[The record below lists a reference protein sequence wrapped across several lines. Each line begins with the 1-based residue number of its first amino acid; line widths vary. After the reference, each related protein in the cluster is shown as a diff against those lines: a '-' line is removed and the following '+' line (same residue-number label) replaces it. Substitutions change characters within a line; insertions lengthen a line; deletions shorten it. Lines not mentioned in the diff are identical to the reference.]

1 MVAVAFFLL
10 MQRSFRHDLILL
22 LILSDTLK
30 TLWLVIPQA
39 MELAHG
45 NVSSTSTICQ
55 ISGFF
60 LSVGIEACDLA
71 VLLMAAHTALYIL
84 RGRSGLYPY
93 RYLAYI
99 LVAAVSLMLASLA
112 FINQPAFFNSGP
124 YCYLPHQPGWTSRAL
139 SWIPRYVIIA
149 AIMLTYTFIY
159 VYVTCVLKNFE
170 KGDGMN
176 GANGARPTHEHSAS
190 DQTWVPPTPP
200 IVYHGLLPPTPS
212 SDGVFKAY
220 AWKKNPQLSEAVL
233 TQSKGNAQSTLKPRQ
248 ENEGA
253 KQLHMPK
260 PQVVERTSFPANQE
274 PGQSAGG
281 DQVTGCLRSNKHLH
295 KHLHINS
302 RPEPYAPSKT
312 FGRCLTCLGEV
323 SPSRQ
328 TGLAPKGRRLRVLP
342 GEWDSSPDLVL
353 SPSTLNA
360 TGMPGVR
367 QKIRRQ
373 LGHLFLYPLV
383 YVAGWLIP
391 FISHV
396 MGGHESAKP
405 FGLVLAGLTSL
416 CIQGMADSLVFL
428 LLEKPW
434 RFWNKGGSGCRLFDW
449 CKQPAIKGNKS
460 KVGRTREEMLIAGT
474 MARQRRQREAEEG
487 RVDRTSSVSRGR
499 EWWDVVFA
507 GIDDCS
513 DGGCQRS
520 IANTPG

>member
-1 MVAVAFFLL
+1 
-10 MQRSFRHDLILL
+10 
-22 LILSDTLK
+22 
-30 TLWLVIPQA
+30 

-281 DQVTGCLRSNKHLH
+281 DQVTG
-295 KHLHINS
+295 
-302 RPEPYAPSKT
+302 
-312 FGRCLTCLGEV
+312 
-323 SPSRQ
+323 
-328 TGLAPKGRRLRVLP
+328 
-342 GEWDSSPDLVL
+342 
-353 SPSTLNA
+353 
-360 TGMPGVR
+360 MPGVR